1 MADSSTRSELP
12 RISDD
17 DDMLAMNK
25 ELERMIEDVE
35 SMSGMGR

>member
-17 DDMLAMNK
+17 DVLAMNK

>member
-1 MADSSTRSELP
+1 MADSSSRSELP
-12 RISDD
+12 RISD

>member
-17 DDMLAMNK
+17 DMLAMNK
-25 ELERMIEDVE
+25 ELKRMIEDVE
-35 SMSGMGR
+35 RMSGMGR

>member
-12 RISDD
+12 RISD

>member
-12 RISDD
+12 RISD

-35 SMSGMGR
+35 NMSGMGR